1 MYVQWEKS
9 TYTTLKEDVNGFHCQ
24 CFFFCRHSL
33 PVLKNLLFFLF
44 FFFIFSVFECAKYLH
59 RFRSQFCSHLQ
70 FTDNQIL
77 EHHSNKY

>member
-24 CFFFCRHSL
+24 FFFLSAFSSSFEK
-33 PVLKNLLFFLF
+33 PAFFSF